1 MSLLSKFGHQVP
13 KAFTCCVSCLRPS
26 TQAWVL
32 CAASSDVV
40 DLTSPAASTVP
51 RCFSG
56 APSSP
61 LLAVKTWEKGKS
73 CSTYDMSI
81 LSENE
86 LCCSL
91 QKQLILG
98 PAHFCPIPSAP
109 WQVQNHRLPTSL
121 LPSEQPGLRFW
132 FSQGTGRV
140 TVGCSGTICCISTL
154 AAE

>member
-13 KAFTCCVSCLRPS
+13 KAFPCCFGCLRPS

-109 WQVQNHRLPTSL
+109 WQVQNYRLPTSL
-121 LPSEQPGLRFW
+121 CPQSNLVYGFGFLRG
-132 FSQGTGRV
+132 QGGWQWAV
-140 TVGCSGTICCISTL
+140 QGQFVAFL
-154 AAE
+154 L